1 MFKKIVSLFTLAVFL
16 FFNMSCYK
24 TVMVDVKKV
33 DKLRGRNVK
42 ITKVYTKSGEI
53 IEFVKGQS
61 RVLDDRIEGKSYIA
75 GEEQELNV
83 SEIEKIKRGKWGTIT
98 QILPKKGWEFDVR
111 SARIEGD
118 RVFFKRLKLAS
129 VSIPLEDVRVVIVE
143 KFSPVKTLF
152 ATILTA
158 ASVIVVTVGGLILY
172 LIITEPESCPFIY
185 SFDGEEYVLD
195 AEPYGGSICK
205 ALERTEWCGLE
216 YLREVNGRYRI
227 LVTNEM
233 DETQY
238 TDEIKLVVVDHPGGT
253 KVVPDIFGGVHAV
266 SNPVIPSLAYD
277 GKGEDISHY
286 VSEKD
291 WLFWT
296 SDTDGRNPQKKEDL
310 RDELIFEFP
319 KPVNADKGRLIFN
332 GCNTLFGSYAL
343 KLFLDLYGNKVQDW
357 YKEMNSFGPAFFRT
371 WNLREEVHTLWVRV
385 ETETGWKTKAM
396 LLGGGPFVSE
406 DKLYTLDLSDV
417 PGDTLKIKL
426 TPPAAFW
433 MINYLAVDYG
443 ENVPVTV
450 REIAASEAKDHRGQD
465 VSKILAKND
474 NNFLIMPEIG
484 DSAELVFEAPPRVEG
499 MERSV
504 ILKAGGYYDIHLQE
518 KGEPQ
523 FDILEKFNSTPG
535 FVVRYFLE
543 KYLQLKDDMKKKH
556 RKYE

>member
-1 MFKKIVSLFTLAVFL
+1 
-16 FFNMSCYK
+16 
-24 TVMVDVKKV
+24 
-33 DKLRGRNVK
+33 
-42 ITKVYTKSGEI
+42 
-53 IEFVKGQS
+53 
-61 RVLDDRIEGKSYIA
+61 
-75 GEEQELNV
+75 
-83 SEIEKIKRGKWGTIT
+83 
-98 QILPKKGWEFDVR
+98 
-111 SARIEGD
+111 
-118 RVFFKRLKLAS
+118 
-129 VSIPLEDVRVVIVE
+129 
-143 KFSPVKTLF
+143 
-152 ATILTA
+152 
-158 ASVIVVTVGGLILY
+158 
-172 LIITEPESCPFIY
+172 
-185 SFDGEEYVLD
+185 
-195 AEPYGGSICK
+195 
-205 ALERTEWCGLE
+205 
-216 YLREVNGRYRI
+216 
-227 LVTNEM
+227 M

-296 SDTDGRNPQKKEDL
+296 SDTEGNYPQKKEDL

-443 ENVPVTV
+443 ENVPLTV

-484 DSAELVFEAPPRVEG
+484 DSAELVFEAPPRAEG

-543 KYLQLKDDMKKKH
+543 KYLQLKDDMKKKY